1 LNWGAPDW
9 QKNNI
14 LGINYVYDLPF
25 LTKTHSLAGKLL
37 GGWEIA
43 GFVSYASGHP
53 YNIVS
58 GSDVAVVGDNFNQNA
73 DRISGCNPN
82 SGPHSRTRWFDAHC
96 FQTPAS
102 GTFGN
107 AGRNSTWGPG
117 GGNWDFA
124 LYKNG
129 HITERFR
136 YQFRAEFFNVLN
148 HPSFNC
154 DSCIDHGNNNTLG
167 DSSFGQPTGTN
178 DPREIQLA
186 LRFMF

>member
-1 LNWGAPDW
+1 MTTGTMLVQNSTITGNTAASESGGGITQFSGAAT
-9 QKNNI
+9 I
-14 LGINYVYDLPF
+14 
-25 LTKTHSLAGKLL
+25 SL
-37 GGWEIA
+37 E
-43 GFVSYASGHP
+43 SS
-53 YNIVS
+53 IVS

-73 DRISGCNPN
+73 NRISGCNPN
-82 SGPHSRTRWFDAHC
+82 SGPHSRTQWFDTHC
-96 FQTPAS
+96 FLTPFS

-129 HITERFR
+129 AVTERLR
-136 YQFRAEFFNVLN
+136 YQFRTEFFNVLN

-154 DSCIDHGNNNTLG
+154 DGCIDHGNSNTLG